1 MLHKDADDDTAR
13 CIFGS
18 ILGTKISQED
28 LSTAA
33 ANLSNGYDNVGTQMD
48 CLDAFMAQ
56 VDAVLIEPK
65 VFEINR
71 VK

>member
-1 MLHKDADDDTAR
+1 MLQKDVDAGTVHA
-13 CIFGS
+13 IFSS

-33 ANLSNGYDNVGTQMD
+33 SNFSHGYDKVGTQMD

-65 VFEINR
+65 A
-71 VK
+71 